1 MSIERAVALVT
12 PLFAALAA
20 WLTGLVGAHFP
31 GVSIPPD
38 QIVALEVA
46 GFTGATAAALKWL
59 HGRAHYTELAD
70 DAARARAELA
80 KARAQLASSPTAG
93 PALADIDALLK
104 AHEGQVEA
112 AIDEHV
118 PKAVGQALA
127 ALFAS
132 LGAGSPKTATVTL
145 ASEPAPAPGPAPT
158 PAPAVVVTSGQGYVP

>member
-1 MSIERAVALVT
+1 LT

-20 WLTGLVGAHFP
+20 WLTGLIGAHVP
-31 GVSIPPD
+31 GLRIPPD
-38 QIVALEVA
+38 QIIALEVA
-46 GFTGATAAALKWL
+46 GFTGATAAAIHWI
-59 HGRAHYTELAD
+59 HGRAHYVELSD
-70 DAARARAELA
+70 DADRARAELA
-80 KARAQLASSPTAG
+80 RVRAQLASSPTAG
-93 PALADIDALLK
+93 PALADIDALLR

-145 ASEPAPAPGPAPT
+145 ASEPAPAPGPAPD
-158 PAPAVVVTSGQGYVP
+158 PAPAVVVASGQGYVP